1 MKSLL
6 VHLEGGPRC
15 AARLA
20 VAEHLASRLQ
30 GRILALFAAGPP
42 LFALT
47 GMPGDEAS
55 SAQLLHEVH
64 AGWRREA
71 VQVFEAAGRDV
82 PTAWAEVGIGDSPEA
97 GMVAQAMYADLVVLG
112 QHDPDDAG
120 PRVPASFVSDVLL
133 DSGRPA
139 LVLPHAGHHGRV
151 GRRVLVAWKPNAPS
165 ARALSAAMP
174 LLRDAERVTVVEWG
188 TPLPACR
195 GAALDLELYL
205 RLHGV
210 QATLEREEREP
221 ADVGERL
228 LSRAADLDADLLVMG
243 CYGHSRAR
251 EWMLGGAT
259 RTVLRSMTLPVLLCH

>member
-6 VHLEGGPRC
+6 VHLEGGPRS

-20 VAEHLASRLQ
+20 VAEQLAGRLQ

-47 GMPGDEAS
+47 GLPGDEAPS
-55 SAQLLHEVH
+55 TALLHEVH

-71 VQVFEAAGRDV
+71 VQVFEAARRDV
-82 PTAWAEVGIGDSPEA
+82 PTAWAEVGLAEA
-97 GMVAQAMYADLVVLG
+97 PVAGVVAQAMYADLVVIG
-112 QHDPDDAG
+112 QDDPDAADPRIPAG
-120 PRVPASFVSDVLL
+120 FVTDVLL

-139 LVLPHAGHHGRV
+139 LVLPHAGRPGRV
-151 GRRVLVAWKPNAPS
+151 GRRVMVAWKPNAPS
-165 ARALSAAMP
+165 ARALSAALP
-174 LLRDAERVTVVEWG
+174 LLRDADRVTVVEWG
-188 TPLPACR
+188 TRTPACR
-195 GAALDLELYL
+195 GAALDLALYL
-205 RLHGV
+205 QLHGV
-210 QATLEREEREP
+210 QAAFEREEREP

-251 EWMLGGAT
+251 EWVLGGAT

>member
-6 VHLEGGPRC
+6 VHLEGGPRS

-20 VAEHLASRLQ
+20 VAEQLAARHH
-30 GRILALFAAGPP
+30 GRVQALFAAGPP

-47 GMPGDEAS
+47 GVPGDEAL

-71 VQVFEAAGRDV
+71 VDVFEAARRDV
-82 PTAWAEVGIGDSPEA
+82 PTAWAEVGIADAPVA
-97 GMVAQAMYADLVVLG
+97 GVVAQAMYADLVVLG
-112 QHDPDDAG
+112 QDDPDDAD
-120 PRVPASFVSDVLL
+120 PRVPSSFLTDVLL
-133 DSGRPA
+133 ESGRPVLA
-139 LVLPHAGHHGRV
+139 LPHAGRFGRV
-151 GRRVLVAWKPNAPS
+151 GHRVLVAWKPNAPS
-165 ARALSAAMP
+165 ARALSAALP

-188 TPLPACR
+188 ARSPACR
-195 GAALDLELYL
+195 GAPLDLALYL

-210 QATLEREEREP
+210 EATLELEDREP
-221 ADVGERL
+221 PDIGERL

-251 EWMLGGAT
+251 EWVLGGAT

>member
-6 VHLEGGPRC
+6 VHLEGGPRG

-20 VAEHLASRLQ
+20 VAEQLASRLQ

-47 GMPGDEAS
+47 GMPGDEVA

-64 AGWRREA
+64 EGWRREA
-71 VQVFEAAGRDV
+71 VSQFEAARRDV
-82 PTAWAEVGIGDSPEA
+82 ATTWAEVGIADPPAA
-97 GMVAQAMYADLVVLG
+97 GVVAQAVYADLVVLG
-112 QHDPDDAG
+112 QHDPDDAD

-133 DSGRPA
+133 DSGRPG
-139 LVLPHAGHHGRV
+139 LVLPHAGRLGHV
-151 GRRVLVAWKPNAPS
+151 GRRVLVAWQPNAPS
-165 ARALSAAMP
+165 ARALSAALP

-188 TPLPACR
+188 TRPPACR
-195 GAALDLELYL
+195 GAALDLALYL

-210 QATLEREEREP
+210 EATIEREEREP

-251 EWMLGGAT
+251 EWVLGGAT